1 MVFNDFKITQKGLYN
16 IKTGTFL
23 SKDRFQT
30 KKGEWSVALKKR
42 LGMMDNQDLNRFSKV
57 YSKVYNVESDMLAD
71 EIYDIIPNFK
81 TQKTNI
87 FVDGKFYKART
98 YKNILKENYLADDN
112 KYYKS
117 NQTTQSKNNLIE
129 DLKQLNLGTK
139 LEVQVSLSNISYNEI
154 FKQIK
159 NNIIDKKVV
168 ALVGGAW
175 IPLND
180 KMMKRI
186 LKQTAGYILEGAGS
200 DIVATFD
207 GQATGEMTI
216 KLTEYNQTYS
226 NSDQPMGIVGGEFFR
241 FHHKINGMDLKYLGI
256 FNVNE
261 INKDYH
267 KYLNDNCLYYA
278 LKESGVDQDKLELM
292 KTFVNNRNVPISAL
306 DKVCKV
312 LKIRIKLIRLKG
324 CKKKLDTI
332 IDNTETT
339 KYGSEGIE
347 YNLGL
352 IDTHYFIN
360 KDSGVQRYALENCFD
375 IVKQSKNPTDKQSN
389 KKKDWTKICEK
400 RTDATYKYRNSR
412 TINTFLL
419 VKTLFQ
425 NRNKYLENIEWTDE
439 MINTQYHDKV
449 ETFGSLQYQETNTKP
464 NEPSK
469 EEIDYIVNECTVNFN
484 NYLEDIKPKKD
495 EPVIDDDVKRDLINK
510 YFKDE
515 SEYTKQQIFYH
526 HRHYIKMDNEYYKIG
541 FDFETYADANDNFIH
556 KPYLARYETED
567 GVKKAFFGSNCAK
580 EMLENL
586 PAEHSKIIMIA
597 HNCGYDYK
605 FIFPHI
611 HSIKNV
617 IMKGSSLMSVAC
629 KYTKNT
635 TSYKD
640 LGTYKENGQ
649 KNLKKTTEIDN
660 TWKIKLKDSYNLIP
674 EPLRKFGKMFGLDQG
689 KEVIPYK
696 LYNKVFSKYGACKIW
711 YDEEFVYK
719 NVVDECGVN
728 NLQQFKDNC
737 IKWDCILN
745 GEINIL
751 EYSNKYCEIDC
762 EVMMKGYSI
771 FRGWI
776 KQLGNDSK
784 INVDIDIDNVISVA
798 SLAHKYLV
806 SQGCYE
812 NVYQMSGKPREFI
825 QKCVVGGRTM
835 TNSNKKWKVSGGKL
849 ADFDACSLYPSAI
862 FQMDGFLMGTPKII
876 DNTDLE
882 TCLNYDGLFAR
893 CVITDLKINR
903 HFPLGS
909 YMTEDGTRNFTND
922 LIGKELYLDKQSI
935 LDLQEF
941 QQVELKIIDGYY
953 YNEGRNP
960 NCKSVIRYLYDTRRQ
975 KKAEKNPIQAVYKL
989 IMNSAYGKT
998 ILKPITDDTEVVSK
1012 LKFNKKTKKFEDNWT
1027 TYLGKQYNYIKEYV
1041 EAGKVMIVKKHKSI
1055 LDHFNN
1061 AHIGVEVLSKS
1072 KNIMN
1077 KVMCLGEDLKLK
1089 MYTQDT
1095 DSIHIDYDEVK
1106 TLEEHYNKK
1115 YGTDL
1120 IGNDL
1125 GQFHIDFDLD
1135 GSVGDI
1141 WATDSIFLGKKS
1153 YIDKLESRDKD
1164 GKPIY
1169 GYHIRMKGI
1178 TSASID
1184 YTAKNNSV
1192 DGSLDYMGLYEKL
1205 FNKETINFDLL
1216 CGGQKDMFKSGKDMT
1231 IRTLQCGEF
1240 DRNVHFKYEEGVF

>member
-139 LEVQVSLSNISYNEI
+139 LEVQVGLSNISYKEI

-159 NNIIDKKVV
+159 NNIIDKKVI
-168 ALVGGAW
+168 ASMGSGAW
-175 IPLND
+175 ITLSE
-180 KMMKRI
+180 KSMKKFLSRSS
-186 LKQTAGYILEGAGS
+186 GYITEGVGS
-200 DIVATFD
+200 DAEFLLGGVENIL
-207 GQATGEMTI
+207 TI
-216 KLTEYNQTYS
+216 KVVEYKETYA
-226 NSDQPMGIVGGEFFR
+226 NSDQPLEFIGAEFFR

-306 DKVCKV
+306 DKVCKA
-312 LKIRIKLIRLKG
+312 LQIRIKLIRLKG
-324 CKKKLDTI
+324 CRKKIDTI
-332 IDNTETT
+332 IDHTETT
-339 KYGSEGIE
+339 KYGTDGIE
-347 YNLGL
+347 CNIGL

-375 IVKQSKNPTDKQSN
+375 IVKQSN
-389 KKKDWTKICEK
+389 KKKDWTKIYEK
-400 RTDATYKYRNSR
+400 QVDRFVYRNSR

-425 NRNKYLENIEWTDE
+425 NRDKYLENIEWTDE

-449 ETFGSLQYQETNTKP
+449 ETFGSLQFEQTNTKP

-469 EEIDYIVNECTVNFN
+469 EEIDYILNECTVNFN

-495 EPVIDDDVKRDLINK
+495 EPVIDDDIKRDLINK

-515 SEYTKQQIFYH
+515 SDYTKQQIFYH

-567 GVKKAFFGSNCAK
+567 GVKKAFFGSNCARQ
-580 EMLENL
+580 MLDNL
-586 PAEHSKIIMIA
+586 PLEHSKIIMIA

-605 FIFPHI
+605 FIFPYLNN
-611 HSIKNV
+611 IKNT

-629 KYTKNT
+629 KYSNYQIDYKTKEKILN
-635 TSYKD
+635 K
-640 LGTYKENGQ
+640 
-649 KNLKKTTEIDN
+649 

-674 EPLRKFGKMFGLDQG
+674 EPLRKFGKMFGLEQG

-696 LYNKVFSKYGACKIW
+696 LYNKVFSKFGVEKIW
-711 YDEEFVYK
+711 YKADFVYK
-719 NVVDECGVN
+719 NVVDECGRK

-784 INVDIDIDNVISVA
+784 IKVDIDIDNVISVA

-862 FQMDGFLMGTPKII
+862 YQMMGFLMGRPNII
-876 DNTDLE
+876 KNTDLE
-882 TCLNYDGLFAR
+882 TCLNYDGVFAR
-893 CVITDLKINR
+893 CVITDLKIKR
-903 HFPLGS
+903 QFPLGS
-909 YMTEDGTRNFTND
+909 YMTEDGTRNFSND
-922 LIGKELYLDKQSI
+922 IIGREMYLDKQSI

-941 QQVELKIIDGYY
+941 QKVDLKIIDGYY

-960 NCKSVIRYLYDTRRQ
+960 KCKSVIRYLYDTRRQ

-998 ILKPITDDTEVVSK
+998 ILKPITDNIEVVNK
-1012 LKFNKKTKKFEDNWT
+1012 IKFNKKTKKFEDNWN
-1027 TYLGKQYNYIKEYV
+1027 TYLGKQYNYIKEFID
-1041 EAGKVMIVKKHKSI
+1041 AGKVMIVKKHKSI
-1055 LDHFNN
+1055 LEHFNN

-1077 KVMCLGEDLKLK
+1077 KVMCLAEDLKLK

-1095 DSIHIDYDEVK
+1095 DSIHINYDEVAI
-1106 TLEEHYNKK
+1106 LEKHYNNNKK
-1115 YGTDL
+1115 YDTDL
-1120 IGNDL
+1120 IGDDL
-1125 GQFHIDFDLD
+1125 GQFHVDFDLD

-1178 TSASID
+1178 TASSID
-1184 YTAKNNSV
+1184 YTAKNNSA
-1192 DGSLDYMGLYEKL
+1192 DGSLDYMNLYQKL
-1205 FNKETINFDLL
+1205 FDGDVVNFDLL
-1216 CGGQKDMFKSGKDMT
+1216 CGGQKDMFKSSKSMT
-1231 IRTLQCGEF
+1231 IRTLKCGEF
-1240 DRNVHFKYEEGVF
+1240 NRNVSFKYEEGVF